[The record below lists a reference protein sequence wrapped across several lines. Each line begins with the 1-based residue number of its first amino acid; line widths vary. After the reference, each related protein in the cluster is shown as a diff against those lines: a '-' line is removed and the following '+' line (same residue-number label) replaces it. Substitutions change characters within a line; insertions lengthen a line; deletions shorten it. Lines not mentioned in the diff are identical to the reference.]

1 MSEDPG
7 YLLSTV
13 QTAIGWDVAGLA
25 TALEAMADE
34 TLAVREKIAPLRSE
48 LKMLQERYASK
59 GRSPSHSDI
68 IRSTLMAKLKEEERM
83 KYNACPDTRVDVK
96 TEKSVKIEL
105 TDGRCEDLAHAR
117 EEYQEFVR
125 KTNRDHRRIGHL
137 GKELAPLYDRLEFL
151 RGKKQALLERLEI
164 ARALI
169 YSFNATSRI

>member
-25 TALEAMADE
+25 TALEAMADK
-34 TLAVREKIAPLRSE
+34 TLAVREQIAPLRSE
-48 LKMLQERYASK
+48 LKMLQEKYASK

-68 IRSTLMAKLKEEERM
+68 IRSTLMAKLKEEERT
-83 KYNACPDTRVDVK
+83 KYNACPDTRVDSKGNQLKV
-96 TEKSVKIEL
+96 EL